1 MKKLLTLTL
10 ALALLLTGCGVPSAP
25 AETPEATTVS
35 TVVRTEVVYPLPAP
49 AELVGLARVGD
60 TLIVAGDDGGAPVL
74 GMADWSLDGA
84 PALGETRLL
93 DAGEAA
99 ICGVAAGED
108 GFFVLTAAL
117 TVCEYAADGAFL
129 REITLQDFPAERA
142 EGLAVFDGGFVVY
155 AGNYYALTDR
165 DGALIS
171 HGAMPDGCLV
181 ESVSPT
187 AAGPVLAWQD
197 IPAAAGHFVRLPD
210 GAELEAAGADPL
222 GVGLGSWTV
231 AQGLD
236 GEYLANDGADFF
248 ELRFGESCEPVFH
261 WTEAQIAP
269 GNCTYL
275 CRLGETAYA
284 YTVAGSDGLRLA
296 HLAERVQGGRS
307 TVRVALL
314 GTGGLQSRFE
324 QLNAA
329 DGEYYYDCELY
340 KATDLPR
347 LRAELSGANSPD
359 LVVFT
364 HQLFSDETDDLVL
377 DTSSKYFEDL
387 YPYLDADAELGR
399 ESFLPGLLPAL
410 ERHGEL
416 HELWSKVEINTVA
429 MRASDAAGRRRWSA
443 AELGTLF
450 AARDYEFALA
460 PDGVAMTRENLLHF
474 LAVLSAEAFTDRAA
488 ASCRFDDGDFAA
500 LLEWAGAFGNDGM
513 PTELPAASEVMLV
526 PQLLQNARV
535 VQSQFTRYGE
545 PLVYVGYPVGEGGGH
560 YYLSYGACYAIPAHS
575 ANKSGAWEAV
585 RSALTLSA
593 QLAGLEDV
601 YAPFPVL
608 YDAFERQTARWLD
621 ETQTAAL
628 DALLRDTTA
637 AQSYADAPLY
647 DIIYAGGQSYLSGD
661 KTAEEAAALI
671 QSRASVY
678 MAEKYG
684 K

>member
-10 ALALLLTGCGVPSAP
+10 ALALLLSACAPQAAP
-25 AETPEATTVS
+25 AETPEAATVS
-35 TVVRTEVVYPLPAP
+35 TVVRTETVYPLPAP

-60 TLIVAGDDGGAPVL
+60 TLVVAGDDGGAPVL

-84 PALGETRLL
+84 PALGESRLL

-117 TVCEYAADGAFL
+117 TVREYGADGAL
-129 REITLQDFPAERA
+129 SREIALRDFPAERA
-142 EGLAVFDGGFVVY
+142 EGLAVFDGGFVVW
-155 AGNYYALTDR
+155 AGNYYALADR

-197 IPAAAGHFVRLPD
+197 IPAAEGHSVLLPS
-210 GAELEAAGADPL
+210 GTELEAA
-222 GVGLGSWTV
+222 
-231 AQGLD
+231 
-236 GEYLANDGADFF
+236 GADFF

-269 GNCTYL
+269 GNCTYV

-284 YTVAGSDGLRLA
+284 YIVAGSNGLRLA
-296 HLAERVQGGRS
+296 HLAERVQGVRS

-329 DGEYYYDCELY
+329 DGEYYYDRKLY

-347 LRAELSGANSPD
+347 LRAELSGSNSPD
-359 LVVFT
+359 LVLFT

-410 ERHGEL
+410 ETRGEL
-416 HELWSKVEINTVA
+416 HEIWSQVDISTLL
-429 MRASDAAGRRRWSA
+429 MRASDAAGGAWRAPEDFNR
-443 AELGTLF
+443 LF
-450 AARDYEFALA
+450 AARDDYDYYVFTNMLMPTEDAA
-460 PDGVAMTRENLLHF
+460 DF
-474 LAVLSAEAFTDRAA
+474 LGRLGAAVFTDRSAGSA
-488 ASCRFDDGDFAA
+488 RFDDGNFAA
-500 LLEWAGAFGNDGM
+500 LLEWVNARLIGEFDPHDM
-513 PTELPAASEVMLV
+513 PAIHEVMLLGS
-526 PQLLQNARV
+526 QYQNFRSIRRGELPLRRQDRGRSRRAHPVARECV
-535 VQSQFTRYGE
+535 YG
-545 PLVYVGYPVGEGGGH
+545 GEIWEINANPAPR
-560 YYLSYGACYAIPAHS
+560 LWRGAGCFHFLTPR
-575 ANKSGAWEAV
+575 SGTAG
-585 RSALTLSA
+585 
-593 QLAGLEDV
+593 AGLPSGRGWWGRRGRGGARRPARCPPRD
-601 YAPFPVL
+601 
-608 YDAFERQTARWLD
+608 RWLSP
-621 ETQTAAL
+621 TPA
-628 DALLRDTTA
+628 R
-637 AQSYADAPLY
+637 
-647 DIIYAGGQSYLSGD
+647 GRR
-661 KTAEEAAALI
+661 K
-671 QSRASVY
+671 R
-678 MAEKYG
+678 
-684 K
+684 

>member
-10 ALALLLTGCGVPSAP
+10 TLALLLSACGTQAAP
-25 AETPEATTVS
+25 AETPEAATVS

-49 AELVGLARVGD
+49 AELVGVARVGD
-60 TLIVAGDDGGAPVL
+60 ALVVAGDDGGAPVL

-117 TVCEYAADGAFL
+117 TVREYGADGAL
-129 REITLQDFPAERA
+129 SREIALRDFPAERA
-142 EGLAVFDGGFVVY
+142 EGLAVFDGGFVVW
-155 AGNYYALTDR
+155 AGNYYALADR

-171 HGAMPDGCLV
+171 HSAMPDGCLV

-187 AAGPVLAWQD
+187 PAGPVLAWQD
-197 IPAAAGHFVRLPD
+197 IPAAEGHFVRLPD
-210 GAELEAAGADPL
+210 GTELEATGADPL

-269 GNCTYL
+269 GNCTYV

-284 YTVAGSDGLRLA
+284 YTVAGRDGLRLA

-329 DGEYYYDCELY
+329 DGGYYYDCELY

-364 HQLFSDETDDLVL
+364 HQLFSGETDDLVL

-410 ERHGEL
+410 ETRGEL
-416 HELWSKVEINTVA
+416 HEIWSQVDISTLL
-429 MRASDAAGRRRWSA
+429 MRASDAAGGAWRAPEDFDR
-443 AELGTLF
+443 LF
-450 AARDYEFALA
+450 AAREDYDYYVFTNSLMPPEDAA
-460 PDGVAMTRENLLHF
+460 DF
-474 LAVLSAEAFTDRAA
+474 LGRLGAAVFTDRSAGSA
-488 ASCRFDDGDFAA
+488 RFDDGDFAA
-500 LLEWAGAFGNDGM
+500 LLEWVNARLIGAFDPHDM
-513 PTELPAASEVMLV
+513 PAIHEVMLLGS
-526 PQLLQNARV
+526 QYQNFR
-535 VQSQFTRYGE
+535 SIRRETEEWLGE
-545 PLVYVGYPVGEGGGH
+545 PVYFSGYPTGSAPGS
-560 YYLSYGACYAIPAHS
+560 YYSAAGACYAIPSHS
-575 ANKSGAWEAV
+575 TEKSGAWEAV
-585 RSALTLSA
+585 RAALGAEA
-593 QLAGLEDV
+593 QLAENEDGL
-601 YAPFPVL
+601 AAN
-608 YDAFERQTARWLD
+608 YDAFRRRAAQELGEDTC
-621 ETQTAAL
+621 AAL
-628 DALLRDTTA
+628 DALLHSTTA
-637 AQSYADAPLY
+637 ALRYADAPLCT
-647 DIIYAGGQSYLSGD
+647 AVASAAASFLSGN
-661 KTAEEAAALI
+661 KTADEAAALI

>member
-1 MKKLLTLTL
+1 MNRRKLLSLFLL
-10 ALALLLTGCGVPSAP
+10 AAIVLSLGACGTDRTAP
-25 AETPEATTVS
+25 AETPEAATVS

-74 GMADWSLDGA
+74 GMAAWSLDGA

-117 TVCEYAADGAFL
+117 TVREYGADGAL
-129 REITLQDFPAERA
+129 RDFPAERA
-142 EGLAVFDGGFVVY
+142 EGLAVFDGGFVVW
-155 AGNYYALTDR
+155 AGNYYALADR

-197 IPAAAGHFVRLPD
+197 TPAAEGHLVLLPS
-210 GAELEAAGADPL
+210 GTELEAAGADPL

-269 GNCTYL
+269 GNCTYV
-275 CRLGETAYA
+275 CRLGETAYTC
-284 YTVAGSDGLRLA
+284 TVAGRDGLRLA

-324 QLNAA
+324 RLNAA

-347 LRAELSGANSPD
+347 LRAELSGASSPD

-364 HQLFSDETDDLVL
+364 HQLFSGETDDLAL

-410 ERHGEL
+410 ETRGEL
-416 HELWSKVEINTVA
+416 HEIWSQVDISTLL
-429 MRASDAAGRRRWSA
+429 MRASDAAG
-443 AELGTLF
+443 G
-450 AARDYEFALA
+450 
-460 PDGVAMTRENLLHF
+460 
-474 LAVLSAEAFTDRAA
+474 
-488 ASCRFDDGDFAA
+488 
-500 LLEWAGAFGNDGM
+500 
-513 PTELPAASEVMLV
+513 ASE
-526 PQLLQNARV
+526 AR
-535 VQSQFTRYGE
+535 
-545 PLVYVGYPVGEGGGH
+545 
-560 YYLSYGACYAIPAHS
+560 
-575 ANKSGAWEAV
+575 
-585 RSALTLSA
+585 
-593 QLAGLEDV
+593 
-601 YAPFPVL
+601 
-608 YDAFERQTARWLD
+608 
-621 ETQTAAL
+621 
-628 DALLRDTTA
+628 
-637 AQSYADAPLY
+637 
-647 DIIYAGGQSYLSGD
+647 AGGL
-661 KTAEEAAALI
+661 
-671 QSRASVY
+671 
-678 MAEKYG
+678 
-684 K
+684 